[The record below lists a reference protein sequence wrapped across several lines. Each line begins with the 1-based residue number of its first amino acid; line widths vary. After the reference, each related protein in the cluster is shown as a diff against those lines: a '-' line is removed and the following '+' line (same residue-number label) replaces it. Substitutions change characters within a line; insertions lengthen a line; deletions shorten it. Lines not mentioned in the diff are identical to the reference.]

1 MLYVALQ
8 RGYPPHRKT
17 RRKRMN
23 RTSFFKEHRK
33 PEGTH
38 RDIWVLSRLAVAGG
52 AALTL
57 LTFGVILG

>member
-1 MLYVALQ
+1 MTK
-8 RGYPPHRKT
+8 KT
-17 RRKRMN
+17 G
-23 RTSFFKEHRK
+23 FFKEHCK

-52 AALTL
+52 AALTV